1 MANPFLVIVPSN
13 VMEDWSHAL
22 EKLMPETNIIIYAGS
37 KEAREIIQKYEFYN
51 DDGVCMVQIALTTF
65 DTLNLVM
72 YKH

>member
-1 MANPFLVIVPSN
+1 VPNPVLVIIPSS

-37 KEAREIIQKYEFYN
+37 KEAREIIQKYEFYS